1 MLTIEAEA
9 QMKEIARLYKEAADG
24 LNYFI
29 VDHVGAFTVPGR
41 MAVAA
46 ERIREEGRRTSP
58 YYTGTLA
65 LSHRATV
72 EVEQPSDTTEVVTAR
87 IFIDP
92 DIVNPILGGHPAVYG
107 IEVNDRKPWWDDLW
121 LFTLDE
127 ANNGLLADLE
137 LDLKTLMPS
146 AYGAM
151 RFR

>member
-9 QMKEIARLYKEAADG
+9 QMKEIARLYKEAADALG
-24 LNYFI
+24 YFI
-29 VDHVGAFTVPGR
+29 GDHMGAFTVPGR
-41 MAVAA
+41 MAIAV

-58 YYTGTLA
+58 FYTGTLS
-65 LSHRATV
+65 LSHRGTV

-87 IFIDP
+87 VFIDP
-92 DIVNPILGGHPAVYG
+92 DVVNPILGGQPAVYG
-107 IEVNDRKPWWDDLW
+107 VEVNDRKPWWDDLW

-127 ANNGLLADLE
+127 ANNGLLANLE